1 MKFRNGQK
9 SIIEGESMR
18 IASATYIP
26 KVGYFRVDRWA
37 LRKDIAFISMRMRD
51 SSEYTGIRFFYRKI
65 TGAVGIHE
73 DIWSE
78 DLDGQWSTPAPIP
91 EGHAIIGFKADLVSS
106 DTLLRHLTFLVGEIG
121 KPEIASEIRFP
132 TLISYPNFDQFSELY
147 QAGEFR
153 LQAIRYKHFLNRF
166 DLSAIQ
172 LVFSNGVESPMYA
185 TDSSATDTLK
195 TIHINSVRQ
204 IGYLSVKIDDGIKF
218 DGLRLYDKQMT
229 YIADVT
235 WNSMPSPTS
244 TWTDLY
250 AIPENH

>member
-1 MKFRNGQK
+1 
-9 SIIEGESMR
+9 
-18 IASATYIP
+18 
-26 KVGYFRVDRWA
+26 
-37 LRKDIAFISMRMRD
+37 
-51 SSEYTGIRFFYRKI
+51 
-65 TGAVGIHE
+65 
-73 DIWSE
+73 
-78 DLDGQWSTPAPIP
+78 
-91 EGHAIIGFKADLVSS
+91 
-106 DTLLRHLTFLVGEIG
+106 
-121 KPEIASEIRFP
+121 
-132 TLISYPNFDQFSELY
+132 
-147 QAGEFR
+147 
-153 LQAIRYKHFLNRF
+153 
-166 DLSAIQ
+166 
-172 LVFSNGVESPMYA
+172 MYA